1 MRVVLA
7 EDHTLVRLGMRM
19 LLESIPNVD
28 VVGEAEDG
36 REALELIAALR
47 PDCVLMDL
55 AMPGMNGLEAVR
67 RATEQFPSVR
77 ILILSMHADEGY
89 VQKAL
94 AAGAAGYLLKGS
106 NKSELELALRTIA
119 SGQTYLTPAISHSIV
134 AALSRKG
141 ESTEQSRLTLLTP
154 RQREILQLVAEGNS
168 TKQVA
173 GRLGL
178 SAKTIEAHR
187 GAIMQRLGIRDLAGL
202 VRFAIKEGLLSSGE

>member
-1 MRVVLA
+1 
-7 EDHTLVRLGMRM
+7 M
-19 LLESIPNVD
+19 LLESIPNVE

-36 REALELIAALR
+36 REALELIVALR

-55 AMPGMNGLEAVR
+55 AMPGMNGLEALR

-134 AALSRKG
+134 AALSRIG
-141 ESTEQSRLTLLTP
+141 EPTEQSRLSLLTP